1 MKGIWFAP
9 SLIHLWLCRIISG
22 TSLFSFAWKSQ
33 ALPWQLELQFSVSK
47 TISTTSLR
55 MLNMLDVQLKNNQS
69 VKPVI
74 SESGFALVLHFAL

>member
-1 MKGIWFAP
+1 MKGFWFAP
-9 SLIHLWLCRIISG
+9 SLMNPWLCRIISG

-33 ALPWQLELQFSVSK
+33 ALPWQLELQFSVCK
-47 TISTTSLR
+47 PISTTSLG